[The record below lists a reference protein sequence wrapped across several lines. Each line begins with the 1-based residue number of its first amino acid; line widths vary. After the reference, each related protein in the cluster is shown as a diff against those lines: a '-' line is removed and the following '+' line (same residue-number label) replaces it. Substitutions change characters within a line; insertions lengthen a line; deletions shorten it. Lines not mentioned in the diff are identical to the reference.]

1 MANQTSR
8 DDWVNSINT
17 LIESVDYDY
26 VQSCSI
32 SAVPEGL
39 KKWNEDAYIPRKV
52 SIGPRFKGWREDLLL
67 IEEVKLRCMLSLIHR
82 GAGTARESLRRCS
95 GAVWEL
101 DAKVRASY
109 VTSLRFK
116 QPELAKIMLLDGCF
130 LLELL
135 ISKSEGLNI
144 QLHSR
149 LEPSGPAAEVLKD
162 EDVLSDLMLLENQ
175 IPILVLHELFQ
186 TLFPNALELDREME
200 MQISEDEYLSP
211 REKHKRI
218 EKLKK
223 KTRANKINDLALS
236 VLGYSSLQLPCLD
249 APHFLDLVH
258 FFVNPRTGERE
269 TERDGD
275 NHVHIEDVIVNT
287 ESNTRT
293 GERETE
299 RDGDNHV
306 HIGDVIVNTE
316 SNTRTG
322 ERETERDVDNHVHIG
337 DVIVNTESNTRTGER
352 ETERDGDIH
361 VHIEDIIVNTESKK
375 LKLKSCALSLQAAGV
390 SFKVLEDRDEGISCF
405 DLMRNY
411 FRGVLVRLGNIIFNT
426 EQVDVAVREVK
437 GLDFN
442 FKFQNGILEISQ
454 LHITETTKAK
464 WRNVIVWEHH
474 KKNRKSSSATSQS
487 RTSAIGKFTSS
498 ALIFHGLICCS
509 ADVIFLKKK
518 KIIVDHTK
526 MSNGELKE
534 YFRTMSF
541 GVDPGIVD
549 SSYVQL
555 VDDLNNYSDV
565 FLILRIFK
573 LLWHFSICC
582 LERLIKFLKEDYN
595 FVAALLALLSVVQT
609 VYALLAYYLSK

>member
-1 MANQTSR
+1 MANQTR
-8 DDWVNSINT
+8 KTEWLNSIIT

-32 SAVPEGL
+32 SVVPEGL

-52 SIGPRFKGWREDLLL
+52 SIGPQFMGWREDLLL

-82 GAGTARESLRRCS
+82 GAGAARESLKKCS
-95 GAVWEL
+95 EAVWEL
-101 DAKVRASY
+101 DEKVRASY
-109 VTSLRFK
+109 VTSLKFE
-116 QPELAKIMLLDGCF
+116 QQELAKIMLLDGCF

-135 ISKSEGLNI
+135 ISKSEGSKGLN
-144 QLHSR
+144 SR
-149 LEPSGPAAEVLKD
+149 LKSRLKPSGPAAEVLKD
-162 EDVLSDLMLLENQ
+162 DDVLSDLMLLENQ

-186 TLFPNALELDREME
+186 TLFPNVLELDRAKK
-200 MQISEDEYLSP
+200 MQIMEDASTSHQ
-211 REKHKRI
+211 EKHKRI

-223 KTRANKINDLALS
+223 ETRANKINDLALT
-236 VLGYSSLQLPCLD
+236 VLGYSSIQLPCLH
-249 APHFLDLVH
+249 APHILDLVH
-258 FFVNPRTGERE
+258 FFVNTGTGERE
-269 TERDGD
+269 TEGEGN
-275 NHVHIEDVIVNT
+275 NHVLIEDGV
-287 ESNTRT
+287 
-293 GERETE
+293 
-299 RDGDNHV
+299 
-306 HIGDVIVNTE
+306 
-316 SNTRTG
+316 
-322 ERETERDVDNHVHIG
+322 
-337 DVIVNTESNTRTGER
+337 
-352 ETERDGDIH
+352 
-361 VHIEDIIVNTESKK
+361 VNTESKK

-390 SFKVLEDRDEGISCF
+390 SFKVLEDRDEAISCF

-411 FRGVLVRLGNIIFNT
+411 FRGVLVRLRNIIFNT

-442 FKFQNGILEISQ
+442 FKFRMGKLEIAQ

-474 KKNRKSSSATSQS
+474 KKNGKSSSSSTQSLTSP
-487 RTSAIGKFTSS
+487 IGKFTSS

-509 ADVIFLKKK
+509 ADVIFLKEK

-534 YFRTMSF
+534 FFRTMSF

-555 VDDLNNYSDV
+555 VNELNNYSDV
-565 FLILRIFK
+565 FFILRILK
-573 LLWHFSICC
+573 LSWHFSICC

>member
-1 MANQTSR
+1 MANPTKKIE
-8 DDWVNSINT
+8 WLNSINT

-26 VQSCSI
+26 IQSCSI
-32 SAVPEGL
+32 SVVPEGL

-82 GAGTARESLRRCS
+82 GEGAARESLKKCS
-95 GAVWEL
+95 EAVWEL
-101 DAKVRASY
+101 DEKVRASY
-109 VTSLRFK
+109 VTSLKFE
-116 QPELAKIMLLDGCF
+116 QQELAKIMLLDGCF

-135 ISKSEGLNI
+135 ISKSERLDSK
-144 QLHSR
+144 LRSR
-149 LEPSGPAAEVLKD
+149 LRPSGPAAEVLKD

-175 IPILVLHELFQ
+175 IPILVLHKLFQ
-186 TLFPNALELDREME
+186 TLFPNELQLDGAKQKQIME
-200 MQISEDEYLSP
+200 DASTSRQ
-211 REKHKRI
+211 EKHTRI

-223 KTRANKINDLALS
+223 ETRANKINDLALS

-249 APHFLDLVH
+249 APHILDLVH
-258 FFVNPRTGERE
+258 FFVNTRIGERE
-269 TERDGD
+269 TEGDGN
-275 NHVHIEDVIVNT
+275 NHVLIED
-287 ESNTRT
+287 
-293 GERETE
+293 G
-299 RDGDNHV
+299 
-306 HIGDVIVNTE
+306 
-316 SNTRTG
+316 
-322 ERETERDVDNHVHIG
+322 
-337 DVIVNTESNTRTGER
+337 
-352 ETERDGDIH
+352 
-361 VHIEDIIVNTESKK
+361 IVNTESKK

-390 SFKVLEDRDEGISCF
+390 SFKILKDRDEGISCF
-405 DLMRNY
+405 DLTRNY
-411 FRGVLVRLGNIIFNT
+411 FRGVLVRLCNIIFNT

-442 FKFQNGILEISQ
+442 FKFEKGKLEIAQ

-474 KKNRKSSSATSQS
+474 KKNGKSSSSSTQRLTSPS
-487 RTSAIGKFTSS
+487 GKFTSS

-509 ADVIFLKKK
+509 ADVIFLKEKE
-518 KIIVDHTK
+518 IIVDHTK
-526 MSNGELKE
+526 MSKGELKE
-534 YFRTMSF
+534 FFRTMSF

-565 FLILRIFK
+565 FFILRILK